1 MKPICTLMV
10 EPGMLPVRKELLP
23 TTEVFIQ
30 AISVGMTDV
39 GEMRKMKIDDD
50 IYIIY
55 NGNAPLELE
64 GNRSVNGN
72 IICGTFYV
80 VAIENN
86 IPRSLTKQEV
96 EKYTDRFM
104 EIEIFDD
111 WDVISQFVD
120 EIYLNCKSQKYQYL

>member
-23 TTEVFIQ
+23 TTEAFIQ
-30 AISVGMTDV
+30 AISVGVSDIGDLKKIKLDEDV
-39 GEMRKMKIDDD
+39 
-50 IYIIY
+50 YILY

-64 GNRSVNGN
+64 GNRRIGKK

-104 EIEIFDD
+104 EIETFDD
-111 WDVISQFVD
+111 WDVISNFVD
-120 EIYLNCKSQKYQYL
+120 NLYFSVI